1 MWMRRH
7 AVLLAMLLGFGL
19 TLPAY
24 AQTSPAPP
32 PAAAKGMAKKDE
44 KKPEAKAKK
53 SAEGKKDKDA
63 TGRAHGMQ
71 QGEKK
76 GMDKGQKKGMDKA
89 PKGQEKKS

>member
-1 MWMRRH
+1 MWMRRY
-7 AVLLAMLLGFGL
+7 ALLLAMLAGFGL
-19 TLPAY
+19 TVPAF
-24 AQTSPAPP
+24 AQTSPTP
-32 PAAAKGMAKKDE
+32 PAAAKGMTKKDE

-76 GMDKGQKKGMDKA
+76 GMDHGQKKGMDKM
-89 PKGQEKKS
+89 PKGQDKKS